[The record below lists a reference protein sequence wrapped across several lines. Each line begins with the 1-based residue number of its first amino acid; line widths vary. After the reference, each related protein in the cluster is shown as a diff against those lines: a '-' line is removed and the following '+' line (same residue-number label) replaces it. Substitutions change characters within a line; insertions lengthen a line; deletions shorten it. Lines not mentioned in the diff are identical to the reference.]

1 MLSGQ
6 RDQLYKDPVG
16 PESGRSLRAGGRVVH
31 GRHLGSTIGFPTVNI
46 LPPARKLLPP
56 DGVYATV
63 TELQDGRCVPGVTN
77 IGTNPTISDGNDR
90 TVETYLLDFSED
102 LYGTDLQTRFYH
114 RIRGEE
120 VFSSLEELTAQMK
133 EDAGKGLHFLSRR
146 GVLPKT

>member
-1 MLSGQ
+1 MFANLILLIGITLMYSTPLIFGA
-6 RDQLYKDPVG
+6 LGGVIS
-16 PESGRSLRAGGRVVH
+16 ERS
-31 GRHLGSTIGFPTVNI
+31 
-46 LPPARKLLPP
+46 
-56 DGVYATV
+56 
-63 TELQDGRCVPGVTN
+63 GVTN